1 MLSSSRNEKIRL
13 GKSSG
18 SDFTIDMTDNSNL
31 AYTGPV
37 FVGTPL

>member
-1 MLSSSRNEKIRL
+1 MLANSQTEKIRV

-18 SDFTIDMTDNSNL
+18 GDFTIDMTNNANL